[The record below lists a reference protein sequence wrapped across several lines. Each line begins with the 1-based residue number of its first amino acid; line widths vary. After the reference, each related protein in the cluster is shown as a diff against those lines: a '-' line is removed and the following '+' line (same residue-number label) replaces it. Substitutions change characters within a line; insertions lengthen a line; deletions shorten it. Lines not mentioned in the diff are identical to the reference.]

1 VKRTP
6 RIAAAVILAWSAVA
20 QAQTPQSPPPPEQG
34 KPTEPPKPT
43 PPPVKFEFHGFVS
56 GSVYAQDANL
66 GVSEGQHT
74 LYVNAPTRTLPA
86 PNTDR
91 LVTGGDVRQ
100 SRFNFSLAGPQV
112 FGGATPKAV
121 LEFDWFG
128 GFGSGSFGSVSLA
141 PRLRL
146 AYAELNWGAHRIQFG
161 QNLDL
166 TFAMAPTSLSHIA
179 QPIGYGT
186 GNIGWRRPGIFGF
199 HTFGEKS
206 GMNGELAWEVGR
218 SQWQD
223 AAAGSAANPPATVG
237 ATGIGNNT
245 CTPNNPVA
253 NTGDPYGNCLGNASG
268 LPAVQVRLTLANSTM
283 FSAFTAV
290 HWNRV
295 DRSGVNANET
305 RTGGISSDLD
315 VLAWNVGAKA
325 VTGPLTLAATGFTGK
340 NLGPLVGSI
349 VGQFTPINR
358 GDVHEM
364 GGWVQAGYNFT
375 KELSLWGFIGVDKPN
390 RNDATAANFTRLQN
404 VTSSGM
410 LQYRDGGYAIGLE
423 YFHFYTTTRIP
434 PVAASAGPPPVAA
447 QPAIVQGLSGN
458 QVVLS
463 GNYFF

>member
-1 VKRTP
+1 VKLTP
-6 RIAAAVILAWSAVA
+6 RIAAALILAWSAVA
-20 QAQTPQSPPPPEQG
+20 QAQTPQSPPPAEQG

-56 GSVYAQDANL
+56 GSVYAQDQNL

-74 LYVNAPTRTLPA
+74 LFVNAPTRTLPN

-128 GFGSGSFGSVSLA
+128 GFGSGSFGSVSLV

-146 AYAELNWGAHRIQFG
+146 AYAELNFGSSRIQFG

-199 HTFGEKS
+199 HTVGEKS
-206 GMNGELAWEVGR
+206 GMNGEFAWEIGR

-223 AAAGSAANPPATVG
+223 LG
-237 ATGIGNNT
+237 GIGNNT
-245 CTPNNPVA
+245 CTANNPA
-253 NTGDPYGNCLGNASG
+253 GNSGDPYGFCLGNASG
-268 LPAVQVRLTLANSTM
+268 LPAVQVRLSVANSTM
-283 FSAFTAV
+283 FSAFTTV

-295 DRSGVNANET
+295 DRSGVNQTET
-305 RTGGISSDLD
+305 VTRGINSTLD
-315 VLAWNVGAKA
+315 VFAWNVGAKA
-325 VTGPLTLAATGFTGK
+325 VAGPLTLAATGFTGK

-349 VGQFTPINR
+349 VGQFTPITA

-364 GGWVQAGYNFT
+364 GGWVQGGWNFT

-390 RNDATAANFTRLQN
+390 RKDATAAAFTRLQN

-423 YFHFYTTTRIP
+423 FFHFYTTTRIA
-434 PVAASAGPPPVAA
+434 PVNASAGPPAVTA
-447 QPAIVQGLSGN
+447 QPAIVQGFSGN
-458 QVVLS
+458 QLVLS

>member
-1 VKRTP
+1 VKLTS
-6 RIAAAVILAWSAVA
+6 RIAAAVILAWSAAA
-20 QAQTPQSPPPPEQG
+20 QAQTQSPPA
-34 KPTEPPKPT
+34 EPPKPT

-74 LYVNAPTRTLPA
+74 LYVNAPTAALRP

-128 GFGSGSFGSVSLA
+128 GFGAGSFGSVSLV

-146 AYAELNWGAHRIQFG
+146 AYAELNWGSTRVQFG

-199 HTFGEKS
+199 HSFGQKS
-206 GMNGELAWEVGR
+206 GMNGEFAWEIGR

-223 AAAGSAANPPATVG
+223 LG
-237 ATGIGNNT
+237 GIGNNT
-245 CTPNNPVA
+245 CTPNSPAA
-253 NTGDPYGNCLGNASG
+253 NSGDPYGFCLGNTSG
-268 LPAVQVRLTLANSTM
+268 LPAVQARFVLANSTT

-295 DRSGVNANET
+295 DRSGVNQNET
-305 RTGGISSDLD
+305 VSRTGINSTLD

-325 VTGPLTLAATGFTGK
+325 VAGPLTVAATGFTGK
-340 NLGPLVGSI
+340 NLGPLVGSV
-349 VGQFTPINR
+349 VGQFTPITA
-358 GDVHEM
+358 GDVHEV
-364 GGWVQAGYNFT
+364 GIWGQLGYNFT
-375 KELSLWGFIGVDKPN
+375 KELSLWGFIGVDKPD
-390 RNDATAANFTRLQN
+390 RKDALAAAFTRLQN

-423 YFHFYTTTRIP
+423 YFHFYTTTRQP
-434 PVAASAGPPPVAA
+434 AVAASATA
-447 QPAIVQGLSGN
+447 PASPQLIEGLSGN
-458 QVVLS
+458 QVVVS